1 VVELLYQTAISVM
14 SNPLV
19 VQIIGGLLAIFF
31 IFLMVMCWKT
41 WRVTHILFTFF
52 VFAGTVTFFA
62 FASFVLKTH
71 AAWRTHYVSYSAA
84 IDKAEAEQEILLQGD
99 LLEAQ
104 QSQDC
109 IRSVRARL
117 NDAVVDRG
125 RVWPECSL
133 TGPIDADTFRVRTV
147 PASLPP
153 TAQPTPNGI
162 QPKTMMY
169 VFAERMGPEGFK
181 VPAYYLGEYV
191 VDAASDMEVT
201 ISATLPL
208 DPDQLQMIN
217 QQGMTWA
224 LYELMPLDG
233 HEVFAEMDEQEKM
246 LLGLEIEELK
256 KYIPNS
262 FNWPADKYE
271 AFLQKFYRF
280 NREATDE
287 DPPEETWI
295 QVKFVKP
302 HSIQV
307 DSDAEQSVLEGEGRY
322 FDSSGRAI
330 EGRLRQGEDGTVR
343 FEVGDTGVFD
353 VETADTLISDGV
365 AEKVKSVYR
374 RPLHDYEQFFRKA
387 YYRNKELAATK
398 QRVERDTNTLVAL
411 KAKADEQIAFR
422 QDEKL
427 KLEQDLVG
435 FKTELADVK
444 AYDQA
449 LQATWKASR
458 NRLSE
463 MYRTNN
469 QLAEELTRIQY
480 QLANEINRR
489 AAQPAPP
496 AAPASA
502 E

>member
-1 VVELLYQTAISVM
+1 M

-19 VQIIGGLLAIFF
+19 IQIIGGLLAIFF

-71 AAWRTHYVSYSAA
+71 AAWRSHYVDYSAA
-84 IDKAEAEQEILLQGD
+84 IEQAEAEQEMLLQGD
-99 LLEAQ
+99 LLEAE
-104 QSQDC
+104 QSEDC
-109 IRSVRARL
+109 IRSLRAEL

-125 RVWPECSL
+125 RVWPECTL

-153 TAQPTPNGI
+153 TTQPTPNGI
-162 QPKTMMY
+162 KPKDVMY

-191 VDAASDMEVT
+191 VDNASDMDVT

-208 DPDQLQMIN
+208 EPDQLQMIN
-217 QQGMTWA
+217 KPGMTWA

-233 HEVFAEMDEQEKM
+233 HEVFAKMDEQEKM
-246 LLGLEIEELK
+246 LVGMDIEELK
-256 KYIPNS
+256 MYIPNL

-271 AFLQKFYRF
+271 EFLQQFHRF
-280 NREATDE
+280 NREATE
-287 DPPEETWI
+287 DDSPEETWI

-307 DSDAEQSVLEGEGRY
+307 DSDAEQSVLEGEGKY

-343 FEVGDTGVFD
+343 FEVGDTGIFD
-353 VETADTLISDGV
+353 VETADTLISDGL

-387 YYRNKELAATK
+387 YYRRQELAATK
-398 QRVERDTNTLVAL
+398 ERVERDTNTLTSL
-411 KAKADEQIAFR
+411 KAKADAQIAFR

-435 FKTELADVK
+435 FKTELANVK

-449 LQATWKASR
+449 LQGKWQASR

-489 AAQPAPP
+489 AAQATAQATPP
-496 AAPASA
+496 TAAP
-502 E
+502 